1 VGILFALF
9 IAIKTIMSVLPM
21 EKNKNRKIFRFFDA
35 IINSFFSII
44 FVLAR
49 VDPMVGEGIGYAPLH
64 IVVD

>member
-9 IAIKTIMSVLPM
+9 IAIKTIMSVIIM
-21 EKNKNRKIFRFFDA
+21 EKKKNQKWYKLLDP
-35 IINSFFSII
+35 IINTIFSIS

-49 VDPMVGEGIGYAPLH
+49 VDLRAGEGISYAPLH